1 MSVWGESI
9 DWIVIRSEKLKYPG
23 WWVACRLWARSLF
36 IISSLPR
43 HFYTRPSL
51 GVIVVPGSFMPM
63 ISELNTPSYLDKS
76 INFFETLNVTLISL
90 ITQSYLQLQS
100 TIICIPCNSINF
112 QIIYYLQFTQWTT
125 MTKPSNEIWRS
136 GMWKC
141 EILFLGL
148 NIYLKHDKIMS
159 LPYFLNIKSVSHS
172 FCENY

>member
-1 MSVWGESI
+1 MNLLIGS
-9 DWIVIRSEKLKYPG
+9 SEEWEIKIPRVMG
-23 WWVACRLWARSLF
+23 RLWAVV
-36 IISSLPR
+36 SSVFV
-43 HFYTRPSL
+43 HHSYFYNRPFL
-51 GVIVVPGSFMPM
+51 GVIVAPGSFMPM

-76 INFFETLNVTLISL
+76 INFFETLNVTLIPL
-90 ITQSYLQLQS
+90 ITQCYLQSQS

-112 QIIYYLQFTQWTT
+112 QIIYNIQFTQWTT

-159 LPYFLNIKSVSHS
+159 IPYFLNIKSVSHS